1 VLLPGEARG
10 NKTHVKSVFCL
21 SRINADHHNGDSFV
35 PTTKSLALLSALS
48 VAALASPAMAQP
60 GQLDPSF
67 GNNGIAV
74 LPISTVLTLKSLQQP
89 NGDILV
95 DAAVSANATD
105 IVRLLPNGA
114 VDTTFGNQ
122 GIVSL
127 SIPNNVF
134 SGQGDMQLQPDGSI
148 VVLGVVNVP
157 VRRGPI
163 KHGVVARFLANG
175 APDTSFGA
183 NGIVQLTQLGGS
195 QSDTPRAL
203 LLQPN
208 GQILIADFSS
218 NPSVTRL
225 NSNGSVDTS
234 FGDDGIASVPGGT
247 DGAPQA
253 LALQSDGK
261 ILVIEYKSNM
271 AFETRLLPN
280 GTIDSST
287 TPGTVIASSAAQ
299 AQISASLPLAV
310 QSNDDYIT
318 VQTTGPQ
325 LQQFDLQRFALT
337 NAQDNSFKNPVIAFG
352 SGVTNLSQ
360 DYANI
365 VQPNGSILAVGRF
378 FKSPNEDF
386 GMARV
391 LSTGALDTGFGTK
404 GVVVTPFPGNNALAT
419 AVALQGDGNIVVA
432 GTSDGE
438 LAVARYLGQ

>member
-1 VLLPGEARG
+1 M
-10 NKTHVKSVFCL
+10 
-21 SRINADHHNGDSFV
+21 
-35 PTTKSLALLSALS
+35 PTTKSLALLSALA
-48 VAALASPAMAQP
+48 VASLAPPALAQP

-74 LPISTVLTLKSLQQP
+74 LPISTGLTLKTIQQP

-95 DAAVSANATD
+95 DTEVGFDDTD
-105 IVRLLPNGA
+105 IIRLLPNGA
-114 VDTTFGNQ
+114 IDTSFGNQ
-122 GIVSL
+122 GVVTL
-127 SIPNNVF
+127 SIPGNVF
-134 SGQGDMQLQPDGSI
+134 SETGDMQLQPDGSI
-148 VVLGVVNVP
+148 LVLGVVNVP

-175 APDTSFGA
+175 APDTSFGT
-183 NGIVQLTQLGGS
+183 NGMVQLTQMGGS
-195 QSDTPRAL
+195 QGDTPSVL
-203 LLQPN
+203 LVQTN
-208 GQILIADFSS
+208 GQILVADVFSS
-218 NPSVTRL
+218 DPSVIRL
-225 NSNGSVDTS
+225 NSNGSMDTT
-234 FGDDGIASVPGGT
+234 FGDDGIASVPGGN

-261 ILVIEYKSNM
+261 ILAIQYESNM

-280 GTIDSST
+280 GTIDSNT
-287 TPGTVIASSAAQ
+287 KPGTAIASSAAQ
-299 AQISASLPLAV
+299 AQISSALPLAV

-318 VQTTGPQ
+318 EQTTGPQ

-337 NAQDNSFKNPVIAFG
+337 NSQDKSFKSPVIEFG

-365 VQPNGSILAVGRF
+365 VQPNGSILTVGRF

-386 GMARV
+386 GMARL
-391 LSTGALDTGFGTK
+391 LSTGALDTGFGSN

-419 AVALQGDGNIVVA
+419 AVALQTDGNIVVA
-432 GTSDGE
+432 GTSDGQ

>member
-1 VLLPGEARG
+1 M
-10 NKTHVKSVFCL
+10 
-21 SRINADHHNGDSFV
+21 
-35 PTTKSLALLSALS
+35 PTTKSLVLLSALAL
-48 VAALASPAMAQP
+48 VALASPALAQP

-105 IVRLLPNGA
+105 IIRLLPNGA
-114 VDTTFGNQ
+114 IDTTFGNQ
-122 GIVSL
+122 GIVTL
-127 SIPNNVF
+127 SVPNNVF

-148 VVLGVVNVP
+148 FVLGVVNVP

-175 APDTSFGA
+175 APDTSFGT
-183 NGIVQLTQLGGS
+183 NGMVQLTQLGGS
-195 QSDTPRAL
+195 QGDTPSVL

-208 GQILIADFSS
+208 GQILVADVFSS
-218 NPSVTRL
+218 DPSVTRL
-225 NSNGSVDTS
+225 NSNGSMDTS

-261 ILVIEYKSNM
+261 ILAIEYKSNM

-280 GTIDSST
+280 GTIDSNTQS
-287 TPGTVIASSAAQ
+287 GTVVASSAAQ

-310 QSNDDYIT
+310 QSNDGYIT
-318 VQTTGPQ
+318 EQTTGPQ
-325 LQQFDLQRFALT
+325 LQQFDLQRFTLT
-337 NAQDNSFKNPVIAFG
+337 NSQDHTFKSPVIAFG

-378 FKSPNEDF
+378 FKSPNENF
-386 GMARV
+386 GMARL
-391 LSTGALDTGFGTK
+391 LSTGALDTGFGSN

-419 AVALQGDGNIVVA
+419 AVALQADGNIVVA